1 MQVPWTKYRF
11 NPPEFIT
18 EGRFIAVQ
26 TRVSAHRFLV
36 FDELRRMFLRMS
48 RLIVWGFVMT
58 MSALAVA
65 LIIQDSELKSYE
77 SAELIC
83 RLAWILV
90 IGGAISL
97 TLTISSFI
105 GFALQYI
112 YYWERV
118 IAVAAICKSHDE
130 FLEEALEREL
140 IHIS

>member
-26 TRVSAHRFLV
+26 T
-36 FDELRRMFLRMS
+36 RMS

-118 IAVAAICKSHDE
+118 IAVAAIFKSHDE

-140 IHIS
+140 IHIY